1 MDLDDQANV
10 NRLAE
15 QSGTDDMVV
24 ILGQPDSTSAGL
36 FAETVTR
43 GDPTWAGPLAGVPLG
58 LPVFHIL
65 EPEIKEQ
72 IDADLYQEHV
82 GLMELAADVDE
93 IIKWVKYPTG
103 RRTTSIEPSS
113 RLARAWR
120 CGAPPIRGSEPRS
133 STASPRP

>member
-65 EPEIKEQ
+65 EPEIKTQ
-72 IDADLYQEHV
+72 VDADLYQEHV

-93 IIKWVKYPTG
+93 IIKWVKFYRDG
-103 RRTTSIEPSS
+103 GE
-113 RLARAWR
+113 
-120 CGAPPIRGSEPRS
+120 
-133 STASPRP
+133 

>member
-15 QSGTDDMVV
+15 ESGKDDMIVV
-24 ILGQPDSTSAGL
+24 LGQPDSNSAGL

-58 LPVFHIL
+58 LPVYHIL

-72 IDADLYQEHV
+72 MDADLYQEHV
-82 GLMELAADVDE
+82 GLMELSADVDA
-93 IIKWVKYPTG
+93 IISWVKYYREGGEVP
-103 RRTTSIEPSS
+103 SI
-113 RLARAWR
+113 
-120 CGAPPIRGSEPRS
+120 
-133 STASPRP
+133 